1 MIVLIPIAYASFDC
15 SLTSNV
21 QQCQTIQNAS
31 LNQSQK
37 EILFSGLVYNAPIAN
52 VTNSI
57 YIKDA
62 WISLSTIS
70 YNA

>member
-21 QQCQTIQNAS
+21 QQCQTIQNVS

-37 EILFSGLVYNAPIAN
+37 EMLFSGL
-52 VTNSI
+52 I
-57 YIKDA
+57 Y
-62 WISLSTIS
+62 S
-70 YNA
+70 N